1 MRTGLIRSLTLMTC
15 IASTVVLAAEPTTE
29 EEKAMYA
36 LGEAL
41 GRNIALFRATP
52 AELELIKAGMAE
64 TAAGKKPKFDVQ
76 TYMNTLQT
84 ISKTRG
90 AAAEQTYLAKA
101 ATGKG
106 VTKTPSGLLYSE
118 LKAGSGAKPKASDTV
133 KVHYAGTFTNG
144 VEFDSSYS
152 RKEPT
157 EFPLTGVIKC
167 WTEGV
172 QLMKVG
178 GKSRLVCPYAIAYG
192 ENGQPP
198 NIPPMSTLV
207 FEIELLEI
215 MKKS

>member
-1 MRTGLIRSLTLMTC
+1 MRTGLFRSLALLTC
-15 IASTVVLAAEPTTE
+15 IASTVVMAAEPTTE
-29 EEKAMYA
+29 DEKAMYA

-41 GRNIALFRATP
+41 GRNIAVFRLTP
-52 AELELIKAGMAE
+52 AELELIKAGMSE
-64 TAAGKKPKFDVQ
+64 TAGGKKPKFDIQ
-76 TYMNTLQT
+76 TYMTKLQEM
-84 ISKTRG
+84 SKTRG
-90 AAAEQTYLAKA
+90 ASAETAYLAKA
-101 ATGKG
+101 AQAKG
-106 VTKTPSGLLYSE
+106 VTKTASGLLYSE
-118 LKAGSGAKPKASDTV
+118 LKPGKGDKPKATDTV

-152 RKEPT
+152 RKAPT
-157 EFPLTGVIKC
+157 EFPLNGVIKC

-192 ENGQPP
+192 EGGQPP